1 MDDEISITYLN
12 KTEKIIK
19 YNSESNKRFNKRI
32 QLIRI
37 LEKKNILWKS
47 TYKLSKIWYNIK
59 YNKCQY
65 DQILYKEYIYYD
77 NLLTNST

>member
-32 QLIRI
+32 QLNS
-37 LEKKNILWKS
+37 LFFNFFYVEFVN
-47 TYKLSKIWYNIK
+47 KLS
-59 YNKCQY
+59 
-65 DQILYKEYIYYD
+65 
-77 NLLTNST
+77 

>member
-47 TYKLSKIWYNIK
+47 TYKLS
-59 YNKCQY
+59 
-65 DQILYKEYIYYD
+65 
-77 NLLTNST
+77 